1 MVDPAVPIREN
12 AVAAINV
19 VQNDDGLWAVTAQG
33 LVITGLSKEDAEA
46 FAEAFL
52 RLHGERTPPAS

>member
-1 MVDPAVPIREN
+1 M
-12 AVAAINV
+12 AAISV

-52 RLHGERTPPAS
+52 RLHGERTPPVS